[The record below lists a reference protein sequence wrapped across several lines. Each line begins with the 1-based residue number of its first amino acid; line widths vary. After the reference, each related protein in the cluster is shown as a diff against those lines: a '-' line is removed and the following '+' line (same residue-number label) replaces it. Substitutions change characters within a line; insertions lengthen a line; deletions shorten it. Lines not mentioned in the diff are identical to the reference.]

1 MRDHVGYIDDMV
13 TAQVET
19 SARRRKCP
27 DRALAVV
34 SGMGIVPVRLHLREI
49 RAFGWVYLFP
59 AMCAVVT
66 CVDARRHLF
75 SNRAYFRP

>member
-13 TAQVET
+13 KVQVET
-19 SARRRKCP
+19 WPRRRKCP
-27 DRALAVV
+27 DRALAVG
-34 SGMGIVPVRLHLREI
+34 SGMGIVLGRLHLQEI

-66 CVDARRHLF
+66 CVYARRHLF